1 MIDKIGLS
9 LLTMFGIGHFKYAP
23 GTIASFVTCL
33 IYYSIHQNLF
43 LQSKKLYLLV
53 FLVLIL
59 IYSIILIDKLIH
71 KFKKKDP
78 NEIVIDEFVGQSIPL
93 VAIYFIPQSFFLE
106 YLNPNG
112 RDLWYL
118 SSFITFRLFDIFKP
132 WPISIVDKKI
142 KNGIGVMLDDIIAG
156 VFSTIATTFIYILLS

>member
-1 MIDKIGLS
+1 MIDKIGLA

-33 IYYSIHQNLF
+33 IYYSIPFVYGSN
-43 LQSKKLYLLV
+43 KLYLLV

-78 NEIVIDEFVGQSIPL
+78 NEIVIDEFIGQSIPL

-118 SSFITFRLFDIFKP
+118 FSFITFRLFDIFKP

-156 VFSTIATTFIYILLS
+156 VFSTIATIFIYILLS

>member
-1 MIDKIGLS
+1 MIDKIGLA

-33 IYYSIHQNLF
+33 IYYSIPYMYGSN
-43 LQSKKLYLLV
+43 KLYLLV

-78 NEIVIDEFVGQSIPL
+78 NEIVIDEFIGQSIPL

-132 WPISIVDKKI
+132 WPISIVDTKI

-156 VFSTIATTFIYILLS
+156 VFSTIATIFIYILLS

>member
-1 MIDKIGLS
+1 MIDKIGLA

-33 IYYSIHQNLF
+33 IYYSIPYMYGSN
-43 LQSKKLYLLV
+43 KLYLLV

-78 NEIVIDEFVGQSIPL
+78 KEIVIDEFIGQSIPL

-156 VFSTIATTFIYILLS
+156 VFSTIATIFIYILLS

>member
-1 MIDKIGLS
+1 MIDKIGLA

-33 IYYSIHQNLF
+33 IYYSIPFVYGLN
-43 LQSKKLYLLV
+43 KLYLLV

-78 NEIVIDEFVGQSIPL
+78 NEIVIDEFIGQSIPL

-156 VFSTIATTFIYILLS
+156 VFSTIATIFIYILLS

>member
-1 MIDKIGLS
+1 MIDKIGLA

-33 IYYSIHQNLF
+33 IYYSIPYMYGSN
-43 LQSKKLYLLV
+43 KLYLLV

-78 NEIVIDEFVGQSIPL
+78 NEIVIDEFIGQSIPL

-118 SSFITFRLFDIFKP
+118 FSFITFRLFDIFKP

-156 VFSTIATTFIYILLS
+156 VFSTIATIFIYILLS

>member
-1 MIDKIGLS
+1 
-9 LLTMFGIGHFKYAP
+9 MFGIGYFKYAP
-23 GTIASFVTCL
+23 GTLASLVTCL
-33 IYYSIHQNLF
+33 FFYTLVKTGNFLLIYNYIIIILIF
-43 LQSKKLYLLV
+43 
-53 FLVLIL
+53 IL
-59 IYSIILIDKLIH
+59 IYSIIFIDKFSY

-78 NEIVIDEFVGQSIPL
+78 SEIVIDEFIGQSIPL

-142 KNGIGVMLDDIIAG
+142 KNGMGVMLDDIIAG
-156 VFSTIATTFIYILLS
+156 VFSTIATIFIYILLS

>member
-1 MIDKIGLS
+1 MIDKIGLV

-33 IYYSIHQNLF
+33 IYYSIPYKYGSN
-43 LQSKKLYLLV
+43 KLYLLV
-53 FLVLIL
+53 FLFLIL

-142 KNGIGVMLDDIIAG
+142 KNGMGVMLDDIIAG
-156 VFSTIATTFIYILLS
+156 VFSTIATIFIYILLS

>member
-1 MIDKIGLS
+1 MIDKIGLA

-33 IYYSIHQNLF
+33 IYYSIPFVYGSN
-43 LQSKKLYLLV
+43 KLYLLV

-78 NEIVIDEFVGQSIPL
+78 NEIVIDGFIGQSIPL

-156 VFSTIATTFIYILLS
+156 VFSTIATIFIYILLS